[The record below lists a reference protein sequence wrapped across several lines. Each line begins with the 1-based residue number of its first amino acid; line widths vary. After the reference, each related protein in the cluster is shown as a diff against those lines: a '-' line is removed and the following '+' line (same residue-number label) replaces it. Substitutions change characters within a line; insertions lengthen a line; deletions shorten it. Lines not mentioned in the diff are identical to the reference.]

1 MFLRDMSMLK
11 NSFIK
16 ASALMCC
23 VSAINLSVVGQEPDV
38 ERKMSEDDFREAIA
52 ARFSVVSEINKPQ
65 ELADTLVAQVNDY
78 RELVE
83 LLDNRVDSLCTVIA
97 STPKVDYS
105 VWPLPILSE
114 DVSVFRIENLA
125 GRSVPPALQPHYD
138 VVCSVAKID
147 SLMDKTH
154 EKVAE
159 IITFAENNNLDAQ
172 PMIGPAISG
181 YVGEMLDMLKAL
193 GKTRELITLSPAQK
207 QYVAEL
213 KQSYNDLSKYF
224 Q

>member
-1 MFLRDMSMLK
+1 MSLLK

-23 VSAINLSVVGQEPDV
+23 VSAISFSVVGQDAEV
-38 ERKMSEDDFREAIA
+38 ERKMSEDDLRAAIA
-52 ARFSVVSEINKPQ
+52 ARFSVVYEINKPR
-65 ELADTLVAQVNDY
+65 ELADTLAAQVDDY

-83 LLDNRVDSLCTVIA
+83 LLDNRVDSLGAVIA
-97 STPKVDYS
+97 RAPKVDYS
-105 VWPLPILSE
+105 VWPLPLLSE

-147 SLMDKTH
+147 SLMNKTQY
-154 EKVAE
+154 KVAE

-193 GKTRELITLSPAQK
+193 GKTSELVTLSPVQK

>member
-1 MFLRDMSMLK
+1 
-11 NSFIK
+11 
-16 ASALMCC
+16 MCC
-23 VSAINLSVVGQEPDV
+23 VSAISFSVVGQDTDV
-38 ERKMSEDDFREAIA
+38 ERKMSEDDFRAAIA
-52 ARFSVVSEINKPQ
+52 ARLSVVSEINKPR
-65 ELADTLVAQVNDY
+65 ELADTLAAQVDDY

-83 LLDNRVDSLCTVIA
+83 LLDNRVDSLGAVIA
-97 STPKVDYS
+97 RAPKVDYS
-105 VWPLPILSE
+105 VSE

-147 SLMDKTH
+147 SLMNKTQY
-154 EKVAE
+154 KVAE

-193 GKTRELITLSPAQK
+193 GKTSELVTLSPVQK

>member
-1 MFLRDMSMLK
+1 MSLLK

-23 VSAINLSVVGQEPDV
+23 VSAISFSVVGQDAEV
-38 ERKMSEDDFREAIA
+38 ERKMSEDDLRAAIA
-52 ARFSVVSEINKPQ
+52 ARFSVVYEINKPR
-65 ELADTLVAQVNDY
+65 ELADTLAAQVDDY

-83 LLDNRVDSLCTVIA
+83 LLDNRVDSLGAVIA
-97 STPKVDYS
+97 RTPKVDYS
-105 VWPLPILSE
+105 VWPLPLLSE

-125 GRSVPPALQPHYD
+125 GRSVPPALQ
-138 VVCSVAKID
+138 
-147 SLMDKTH
+147 
-154 EKVAE
+154 
-159 IITFAENNNLDAQ
+159 LDAQ

-193 GKTRELITLSPAQK
+193 GKTSELVTLSPVQK